1 MLVLDGSVESLR
13 KDQTHRFA
21 KCYLLERV
29 DGTTFCF
36 TDHNREIEYDG
47 NTYTPVGGMSVSAEQ
62 KLEKLGPSNQEVVG
76 ILSDAAITHEDLM
89 KGLYQEAKIT
99 IYILDYMYPWAG
111 AFNTMVF
118 WITNTEFTGEFWK
131 ATIEGLGRWLAYPKG
146 FTYTRTCRHTL
157 GDVQC
162 GVDTSALKAL
172 KTITQVDNIRRVF
185 RTTGLAQANDY
196 FTNGLVI
203 WTSGNNDGYS
213 CEVKDF
219 STANDIIELHLNTPY
234 DIEVGDGFDIYPG
247 CDKTFATCK
256 DKFSNGDN
264 FGGFPFIPGTD
275 RVISSGRQ
283 K

>member
-1 MLVLDGSVESLR
+1 MLELNGSVESLR
-13 KDQTHRFA
+13 KAQTYRFA

-29 DGTTFCF
+29 DGTTFRF

-62 KLEKLGPSNQEVVG
+62 KLEKLGPSNQEVIG
-76 ILSDAAITHEDLM
+76 ILSDVAITHEDLM

-99 IYILDYMYPWAG
+99 IYILDYKYPWAG
-111 AFNTMVF
+111 VFNTMVF

-157 GDVQC
+157 GDAQC
-162 GVDTSALKAL
+162 GVDTSALKAS
-172 KTITQVDNIRRVF
+172 KNVTQVDNIRRIF

-196 FTNGLVI
+196 FTNGLVT
-203 WTSGNNDGYS
+203 WTSGNNDGHS

-219 STANDIIELHLNTPY
+219 STANDIIELHLNAPY